1 MTALPVLL
9 SQTEPRI
16 PNNHWKRGRLGGF
29 PRFFVSWS
37 IDEIGQF
44 MSLASSR
51 IAFLEK
57 AQESLESVFPG
68 SMVYNGSTFACSR
81 SGLEVVQGAEPGG
94 FENEGRVMVRVRT
107 ANLPAAGLPRETAV
121 TLDSVEY
128 RVEECLLEPGDV
140 AWSVELETV

>member
-1 MTALPVLL
+1 MTLPLEQL

-16 PNNHWKRGRLGGF
+16 PSNHCKRGGLGAFRAFLYPG
-29 PRFFVSWS
+29 R
-37 IDEIGQF
+37 IDD
-44 MSLASSR
+44 LALVMGLATSR

-68 SMVYNGSTFACSR
+68 SMTYNGSTFACSR

>member
-1 MTALPVLL
+1 MTALPVRS

-16 PNNHWKRGRLGGF
+16 PDNHCKRGRLGAF
-29 PRFFVSWS
+29 RAFFVPRR
-37 IDEIGQF
+37 IDDLV
-44 MSLASSR
+44 LAMGLATSR

-68 SMVYNGSTFACSR
+68 SMTYNGSTFACSR

-107 ANLPAAGLPRETAV
+107 ANLPAAGLPRETAI

>member
-1 MTALPVLL
+1 MTLPLEQS

-16 PNNHWKRGRLGGF
+16 PYNHYKRGGLRLSAL
-29 PRFFVSWS
+29 FFVSWW
-37 IDEIGQF
+37 IDDLGLD
-44 MSLASSR
+44 MGLATSR

-68 SMVYNGSTFACSR
+68 SMTYNGSTFACSR

-121 TLDSVEY
+121 VLDSVEY
-128 RVEECLLEPGDV
+128 RVEECLLEPSDV

>member
-1 MTALPVLL
+1 MAL
-9 SQTEPRI
+9 
-16 PNNHWKRGRLGGF
+16 
-29 PRFFVSWS
+29 
-37 IDEIGQF
+37 F
-44 MSLASSR
+44 MGLATSR

-68 SMVYNGSTFACSR
+68 SMTYNGSTFACSR

-107 ANLPAAGLPRETAV
+107 ANLPAAGLPRETAI

>member
-1 MTALPVLL
+1 MQKEKNTTKTRRPETLETQWLENGVLDGVLTWVIDDLAL
-9 SQTEPRI
+9 
-16 PNNHWKRGRLGGF
+16 
-29 PRFFVSWS
+29 
-37 IDEIGQF
+37 F
-44 MSLASSR
+44 MGLATSR

-68 SMVYNGSTFACSR
+68 SMTYNGSTFACSR

-121 TLDSVEY
+121 VLDSVEY
-128 RVEECLLEPGDV
+128 RVEECLLEPSDV